1 MHDDHASRVRDA
13 FTAQAAAFEDSA
25 HNEPFTTGAAW
36 MLDAL
41 PCRPQDMV
49 LDVAAGTALAA
60 RSLAGRVRSVIALD
74 ATAAMLTQGH
84 ESALREG
91 ARNIVFME
99 GDAEALPF
107 MDASFDIVLSRF
119 ALHHMLHPQAAIAEM
134 IRCTRPGGTL
144 ALADMV
150 ADEDHAAA
158 ARQEEIERVRDPSHT
173 RVLTLAELSA
183 QFEVLGVR
191 VVSVEHR
198 YVERD
203 AGPWLEHAHA
213 GPEHARRV
221 REILERPS
229 SDLSGPGQAGTLR
242 FRQRWAS
249 LIGTRG

>member
-84 ESALREG
+84 EAALREG

-158 ARQEEIERVRDPSHT
+158 ARQEEIERV
-173 RVLTLAELSA
+173 SA
-183 QFEVLGVR
+183 QFEVRGVR

-213 GPEHARRV
+213 GPEHARRI

-229 SDLSGPGQAGTLR
+229 SDVSGPGHAGKLR